1 MAHKYVT
8 SRASTL
14 ALAPNWARSI
24 NAKII
29 VSSCQIERAG
39 AGNNKYYWEKKK
51 KLVKGKKNKHRAVTT
66 RVMGGSDSA
75 GIKKTWS
82 KRCTVAGNRTCRIN
96 CPLKSLSKS

>member
-1 MAHKYVT
+1 MAGDGKRGEELNKETQEHMAHKYVT

-39 AGNNKYYWEKKK
+39 AGNNKYCIIGKKEKKISE
-51 KLVKGKKNKHRAVTT
+51 GKKKQT
-66 RVMGGSDSA
+66 
-75 GIKKTWS
+75 
-82 KRCTVAGNRTCRIN
+82 
-96 CPLKSLSKS
+96 

>member
-1 MAHKYVT
+1 MAGDGKRGEELNKKPRNIWHINVTT

-39 AGNNKYYWEKKK
+39 AGNNKYYWEE
-51 KLVKGKKNKHRAVTT
+51 KKN
-66 RVMGGSDSA
+66 
-75 GIKKTWS
+75 
-82 KRCTVAGNRTCRIN
+82 
-96 CPLKSLSKS
+96 